1 MREAIRGHQE
11 AISGIWDGGKGWGDG
26 RGGWGRGEGKGGGR
40 KLGHVAVN
48 DRGRLSADVG
58 NSL

>member
-1 MREAIRGHQE
+1 MG
-11 AISGIWDGGKGWGDG
+11 GKDGGMGG
-26 RGGWGRGEGKGGGR
+26 GGWGRGEGKGGGR

-48 DRGRLSADVG
+48 DRGHLSADVG